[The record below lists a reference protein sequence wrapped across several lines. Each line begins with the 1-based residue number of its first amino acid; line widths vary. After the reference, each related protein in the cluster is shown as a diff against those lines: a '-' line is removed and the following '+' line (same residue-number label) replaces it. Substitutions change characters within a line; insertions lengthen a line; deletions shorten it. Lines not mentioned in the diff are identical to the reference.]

1 MERYAYVNCQSELYI
16 KDEQIETDKQCPMCG
31 ECDEYL
37 GCFETTAELAMLMW
51 LNKFSGQD
59 ILDKTGY
66 IITFKKEH
74 DVELDKEQ
82 DYMDLTYSDKFKDY
96 IEVQNDVGYPQTIYK
111 FPNGYGASVI
121 DFKLHYLGIEIIV
134 LRFDEEGNR
143 EIDYTTTITNDVIRG
158 LDEEGRD
165 KVLKQ
170 IFDLEN
176 QVEE

>member
-16 KDEQIETDKQCPMCG
+16 KDEQIETDKPCPMCG
-31 ECDEYL
+31 ECDEFL

-74 DVELDKEQ
+74 DGELDKEQ
-82 DYMDLTYSDKFKDY
+82 DYMDLTYSEQFKDY

-121 DFKLHYLGIEIIV
+121 DFKHHYFGIEIIV

-143 EIDYTTTITNDVIRG
+143 EIDYSTTITNDVIRG
-158 LDEEGRD
+158 LNEEGRD
-165 KVLKQ
+165 KVLQQ
-170 IFDLEN
+170 IFVLEN
-176 QVEE
+176 QEEE